1 MRGSSRGSLPTI
13 SNPQLTYSQRY
24 EHMTKLANYAELNE
38 AQIWKEYEKLRACLK
53 ELNEEVLHHMEKK
66 AYGSIGKTEKTTPLK
81 DQEGTLVLLE
91 DEKKANDT
99 RLNTYNNELT
109 RHEERIKYLQSHPNL
124 LDLLNTESDTLN
136 QRIRQVRKDNRDL
149 KRNAEMQGR
158 DLVNNTSML
167 DKLMIE
173 EQKLTRVFKQHKKYD
188 EHMKT
193 LTFKMERFQ

>member
-1 MRGSSRGSLPTI
+1 M
-13 SNPQLTYSQRY
+13 
-24 EHMTKLANYAELNE
+24 
-38 AQIWKEYEKLRACLK
+38 
-53 ELNEEVLHHMEKK
+53 
-66 AYGSIGKTEKTTPLK
+66 
-81 DQEGTLVLLE
+81 
-91 DEKKANDT
+91 
-99 RLNTYNNELT
+99 
-109 RHEERIKYLQSHPNL
+109 
-124 LDLLNTESDTLN
+124 LDLLNTESEQLN

-193 LTFKMERFQ
+193 LTFKIDRFNEKIL